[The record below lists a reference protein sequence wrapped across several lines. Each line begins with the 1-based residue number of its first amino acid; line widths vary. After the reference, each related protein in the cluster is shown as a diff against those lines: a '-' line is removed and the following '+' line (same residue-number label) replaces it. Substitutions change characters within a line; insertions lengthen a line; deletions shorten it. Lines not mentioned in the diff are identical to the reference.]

1 MRVENIVILV
11 GGRGSRLGS
20 LTLKTPKPLIKI
32 NRKPFLDHL
41 ICKLIKYNFKN
52 IFLLCSYKKKIF
64 FDKYHNKY
72 FHNSKIICIDEG
84 KQKGTGGALYKLKN
98 KIKSHFILIN
108 GDTFFDIDYNFLKK
122 TNISKKNIFMCLTNK
137 KKTHNQKIIIKKK
150 RNKYLI

>member
-1 MRVENIVILV
+1 MKVENIVILV

-20 LTLKTPKPLIKI
+20 LTSKTPKPLIKI

-64 FDKYHNKY
+64 FDKYHNRY
-72 FHNSKIICIDEG
+72 FHNSKIICINEG

-98 KIKSHFILIN
+98 KIKIIL
-108 GDTFFDIDYNFLKK
+108 Y
-122 TNISKKNIFMCLTNK
+122 
-137 KKTHNQKIIIKKK
+137 
-150 RNKYLI
+150 